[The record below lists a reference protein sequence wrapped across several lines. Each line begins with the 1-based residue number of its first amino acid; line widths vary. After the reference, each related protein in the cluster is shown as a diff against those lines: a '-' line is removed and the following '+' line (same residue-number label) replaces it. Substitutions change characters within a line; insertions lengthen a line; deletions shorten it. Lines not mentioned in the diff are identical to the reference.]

1 MSDVNFDIIFL
12 GQLQPG
18 NTLAE
23 VKPRLIQ
30 LFKVD
35 AAKIDALF
43 SGTAVPLKRNLDQ
56 VGAKKYQAV
65 LARAGIKVQIRVS
78 SASAAVVKPDTE
90 AVRTNR
96 LAAQA
101 KRRAERP
108 AITTA
113 HKPMSMSERL
123 ASAESQPALV
133 PDVNK
138 KNLTA
143 VTKEPTIADNGL
155 TVAALGADVLT
166 VSERRRVTPVK
177 VDTSAIR
184 LREGVGDLLDASE
197 KHKEAHADL
206 DLGHYE
212 LAATGE
218 NLLRDDEKLLVDA
231 VVVDTS
237 SLLLVDAGADRS
249 HLDKKV
255 ETETPSVVIGDIE
268 MAPVGSDMGQLK
280 DERSPLRPDISKLS
294 LAP

>member
-18 NTLAE
+18 NTLVE

-43 SGTAVPLKRNLDQ
+43 SGAAVPLKRNLDQ

-108 AITTA
+108 ATTTA
-113 HKPMSMSERL
+113 NKPMSMSERL
-123 ASAESQPALV
+123 ASAESQLAPV
-133 PDVNK
+133 PTVNK
-138 KNLTA
+138 ENPIAAPNERA
-143 VTKEPTIADNGL
+143 VAENVLTIA
-155 TVAALGADVLT
+155 AAGADVLT
-166 VSERRRVTPVK
+166 ASERHRVTPVS
-177 VDTSAIR
+177 VDTSAMS
-184 LREGVGDLLDASE
+184 LRVGGGDLLDASE
-197 KHKEAHADL
+197 RVKEVHVDL

-218 NLLRDDEKLLVDA
+218 DLLHDDEKPLVEP
-231 VVVDTS
+231 VNVD
-237 SLLLVDAGADRS
+237 
-249 HLDKKV
+249 
-255 ETETPSVVIGDIE
+255 IGGIE

-280 DERSPLRPDISKLS
+280 DERSPLRPDISKIS
-294 LAP
+294 LVP